1 MINGSLDEILQ
12 ISLLLIC
19 DYNLKAYET
28 IHLFLLSLKNY
39 VHKRYAYLEYP
50 NILLI
55 ESSLLDFLRL
65 YMGYVHTN
73 DDFAYKKWISK
84 GVATLEI
91 SKQILVKMDE
101 SILESNIILLLVT
114 SRFIFEIISNFGG
127 TFAKFSNFLSTITTI
142 RHYLKDEIRTDSAHP
157 IAGYISPIF
166 KLIYSSQLRIQQDEY
181 IIADISSVLQKLTND
196 ILTTIDVDNG
206 DASARSKEASQHI
219 CKDITERA
227 YSQLLTLL
235 YSKSGSASSST
246 TTSPEKTNRRPF
258 TIITNG
264 RMNMEHMEIGNDSFK
279 CINSEGETPM
289 LNGGGSPASTEVS
302 GRTRTPEDYHQDNTN
317 NILETPRLNFFE
329 SNHTPIKTSRRTLSG
344 LSVNSDASDENNI
357 VHSNV
362 IVNSYLDPNGT
373 RRVVASPRLSDP
385 TSAMSRTTLPCPLS
399 LFRAEGFFDIDGS
412 LDIDDERDEGDP
424 LADSDEEEV
433 GN

>member
-114 SRFIFEIISNFGG
+114 SRFIFEIISFPLTDYVPFGRIIYQRLFQLTNYYYIREKNNKKCLHYPLCG
-127 TFAKFSNFLSTITTI
+127 HKGKVVLRPSSRAKELTSECARCLGAVLLSTD
-142 RHYLKDEIRTDSAHP
+142 YQVP
-157 IAGYISPIF
+157 AG
-166 KLIYSSQLRIQQDEY
+166 R
-181 IIADISSVLQKLTND
+181 
-196 ILTTIDVDNG
+196 
-206 DASARSKEASQHI
+206 
-219 CKDITERA
+219 
-227 YSQLLTLL
+227 LTL
-235 YSKSGSASSST
+235 
-246 TTSPEKTNRRPF
+246 
-258 TIITNG
+258 
-264 RMNMEHMEIGNDSFK
+264 RMWMAKN
-279 CINSEGETPM
+279 
-289 LNGGGSPASTEVS
+289 
-302 GRTRTPEDYHQDNTN
+302 
-317 NILETPRLNFFE
+317 
-329 SNHTPIKTSRRTLSG
+329 TSRRG
-344 LSVNSDASDENNI
+344 AKPHI
-357 VHSNV
+357 KAWRHG
-362 IVNSYLDPNGT
+362 Y
-373 RRVVASPRLSDP
+373 
-385 TSAMSRTTLPCPLS
+385 
-399 LFRAEGFFDIDGS
+399 
-412 LDIDDERDEGDP
+412 
-424 LADSDEEEV
+424 
-433 GN
+433 